1 MASRGYSLVAAY
13 RLLVDMAFLTVIAF
27 LVAERRLQAGLQ

>member
-1 MASRGYSLVAAY
+1 MASKGYSLVAAY
-13 RLLVDMAFLTVIAF
+13 RLLVAMAFLTVMAF